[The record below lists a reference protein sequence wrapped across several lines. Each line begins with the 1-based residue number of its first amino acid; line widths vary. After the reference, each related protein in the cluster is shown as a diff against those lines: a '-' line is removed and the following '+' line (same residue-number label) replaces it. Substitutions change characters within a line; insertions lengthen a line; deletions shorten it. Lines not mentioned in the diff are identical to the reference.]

1 MPGEA
6 GESTMFTYTRCE
18 FKGELTAGNIE
29 ERKERTE
36 MNRRIILTVGG
47 VTAGLLTTTFVPTG
61 VAFADN
67 GAGTVGDVGSTT
79 LTSGLGS
86 NPGATALLGSTGA
99 LGPDMTAP
107 SPTPLGDTG
116 AITPSTGTTP
126 EAGTT
131 GSSPLGDTGGLTPTV
146 GTPDTTPG
154 DTTPT
159 GSEGFTIGQ
168 DTFTPVQADGSE
180 GFTPLTP
187 LFSAPPFFQ
196 VGEGDQSF
204 DVSSGT
210 GSGATDL
217 GNVTASENVTNLFGG
232 VHNTEFT
239 ITDVD
244 PASGATAADLPAVGT
259 VYDVANFGNG
269 FENIYTDIP
278 GTDGAANTITD
289 TLITPF
295 GDFNIP
301 TDFDAAALLDP
312 GDAFSGLSA
321 LGADAAGGAAD
332 AAGGA
337 ADAAAGTAADAAGG
351 AADAA
356 AAGAADAA
364 GGAGDSAA
372 DLASSIDPFSFL
384 GF

>member
-1 MPGEA
+1 MDVVHLRPG
-6 GESTMFTYTRCE
+6 E
-18 FKGELTAGNIE
+18 FKGELMAGNIE

-36 MNRRIILTVGG
+36 MNRQIILSVGG
-47 VTAGLLTTTFVPTG
+47 VTAGLLTTTFVSTG
-61 VAFADN
+61 VASADN
-67 GAGTVGDVGSTT
+67 GADTVGNVGSTA

-86 NPGATALLGSTGA
+86 NLGANALLGNVGA
-99 LGPDMTAP
+99 LGPDATTP
-107 SPTPLGDTG
+107 SPLTSLGDTG
-116 AITPSTGTTP
+116 AITPDTSTTP
-126 EAGTT
+126 DTSIP
-131 GSSPLGDTGGLTPTV
+131 GSSPLGDSGGVTPTV
-146 GTPDTTPG
+146 GTPDATPG
-154 DTTPT
+154 DTTPA
-159 GSEGFTIGQ
+159 GSESFTIGQ

-204 DVSSGT
+204 DVTSGT

-217 GNVTASENVTNLFGG
+217 GNVTASEDVTNLFGG
-232 VHNTEFT
+232 IHNTEFT
-239 ITDVD
+239 ITGVD

-278 GTDGAANTITD
+278 GADGAANTITD
-289 TLITPF
+289 TLVTPF

-312 GDAFSGLSA
+312 GDAFSGVSA
-321 LGADAAGGAAD
+321 LGAD

-356 AAGAADAA
+356 AGGAADAA
-364 GGAGDSAA
+364 GGAADAAANGAA
-372 DLASSIDPFSFL
+372 DVASSIDPLGFL